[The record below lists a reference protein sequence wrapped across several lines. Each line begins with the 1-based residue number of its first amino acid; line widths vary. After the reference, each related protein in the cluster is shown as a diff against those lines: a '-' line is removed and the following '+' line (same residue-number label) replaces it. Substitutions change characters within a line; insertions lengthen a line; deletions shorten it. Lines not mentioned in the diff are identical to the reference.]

1 MHTFNLDLQHNWGC
15 HITYQ
20 SDDDFVETKA
30 LKIIFILVFDLKGGV
45 R

>member
-1 MHTFNLDLQHNWGC
+1 MHTFNPDHQHNWGC

-20 SDDDFVETKA
+20 NDDDFVETKA